1 MYSRDMTIYFKDNT
15 VKQFKDIY
23 KYDIYKN
30 DFIKIVLENDYVY
43 MYSISEIEMI
53 DVTTKLDITG
63 TWHIAND
70 NIIF

>member
-1 MYSRDMTIYFKDNT
+1 MYSRDITIYFKDNT
-15 VKQFKDIY
+15 VKQLKDIY

-30 DFIKIVLENDYVY
+30 DIIKIVLENNYVY
-43 MYSISEIEMI
+43 RYSISEIEMVA
-53 DVTTKLDITG
+53 VTTKLDTTD